1 MPKDA
6 TAQIEKLREE
16 LRRHEYLYYVLDQP
30 TISDSEYDALMRE
43 LRDLEA
49 SHPELQTADS
59 PTQRVGGKPREGFFK
74 VPHSAPMLSLDNA
87 LDEGELRDFDR
98 RVRELLGGADYK
110 DRIEVVYVLYS
121 MKHHHRYTLKCRL
134 PREAP
139 SVHSVEAVW
148 GVANWHEREAYD
160 MFGINFEGHSDLR
173 RILCPD
179 DWEGYPLRK
188 DYKFPKSYREM
199 PV

>member
-1 MPKDA
+1 MNAQEIAVLLSERFGEKILESTTDGLNPFSVVDA
-6 TAQIEKLREE
+6 TSLLE
-16 LRRHEYLYYVLDQP
+16 
-30 TISDSEYDALMRE
+30 ISTFARNDDR
-43 LRDLEA
+43 LEMD
-49 SHPELQTADS
+49 HL
-59 PTQRVGGKPREGFFK
+59 
-74 VPHSAPMLSLDNA
+74 
-87 LDEGELRDFDR
+87 
-98 RVRELLGGADYK
+98 ELLGGADYR

-139 SVHSVEAVW
+139 HLSTVESLW
-148 GVANWHEREAYD
+148 SVANWHEREAYD
-160 MFGINFEGHSDLR
+160 MFGVVFDGHSDMR

-188 DYKFPKSYREM
+188 DYEAPEIYNDM

>member
-1 MPKDA
+1 MNAPEIAALLSEQFGARILESKPDA
-6 TAQIEKLREE
+6 INPWSAVESSSILEVSQFVR
-16 LRRHEYLYYVLDQP
+16 
-30 TISDSEYDALMRE
+30 SDARLLMDH
-43 LRDLEA
+43 L
-49 SHPELQTADS
+49 
-59 PTQRVGGKPREGFFK
+59 
-74 VPHSAPMLSLDNA
+74 
-87 LDEGELRDFDR
+87 
-98 RVRELLGGADYK
+98 ELLGGADYK

-139 SVHSVEAVW
+139 SVHSVETVW

-160 MFGINFEGHSDLR
+160 MFGIVFEGHSDLR

-179 DWEGYPLRK
+179 DWEGHPLRK
-188 DYKFPKSYREM
+188 DYKFPASYRDM